1 MLIGHE
7 RQREA
12 FLAAMDG
19 GRMHHA
25 WLLGGARGIGKRRF
39 ADWAALKLLA
49 DARGLDDV
57 PDDDPAARLVAA
69 GSHPDYRV
77 LTPPTEGK
85 GAATAAI
92 TIDEVRE
99 RMEFLHSHP
108 SIAKWRV
115 MIVDSIDDMNL
126 NAANAF
132 LKMLEEPRPN
142 TVYLL
147 VSHAPG
153 RLLPTIRSRC
163 LLVPFERLP
172 EAETERVLA
181 LALPDEPAQRIT
193 ALARMAHGAPGAV
206 LELGQADI
214 GEIEQWIERLLRG
227 EGAVDFAR
235 GFGAQTAIPRLKAL
249 LLLAPRRIAMAARR
263 LPQPALF
270 DLYDEA
276 DALAG
281 DAIRLAYDRVQVAM
295 ALADILARA
304 GRIESGTI

>member
-193 ALARMAHGAPGAV
+193 ALARHAPCAP
-206 LELGQADI
+206 
-214 GEIEQWIERLLRG
+214 
-227 EGAVDFAR
+227 AR
-235 GFGAQTAIPRLKAL
+235 CWNWG
-249 LLLAPRRIAMAARR
+249 RRISARSSNGSSGCCAAR
-263 LPQPALF
+263 
-270 DLYDEA
+270 
-276 DALAG
+276 
-281 DAIRLAYDRVQVAM
+281 
-295 ALADILARA
+295 ARWISRA
-304 GRIESGTI
+304 VSARKRPFRA

>member
-1 MLIGHE
+1 MLIGHM

-12 FLAAMDG
+12 LLAAMAS

-25 WLLGGARGIGKRRF
+25 WLLAGPRGIGKRRF

-49 DARGLDDV
+49 DEGGTEELAAEN
-57 PDDDPAARLVAA
+57 PAAHLVAA
-69 GSHPDYRV
+69 GSHPDFRM

-85 GAATAAI
+85 GAATGAI

-108 SIAKWRV
+108 SIAKRRV
-115 MIVDSIDDMNL
+115 MIVDSIDDMNV

-132 LKMLEEPRPN
+132 LKVLEEPRPN
-142 TVYLL
+142 TIYLL

-163 LLVPFERLP
+163 RLVQFERLP
-172 EAETERVLA
+172 EAETARVLA
-181 LALPDEPAQRIT
+181 LALPEETASRIA

-214 GEIEQWIERLLRG
+214 GEMEQWIERLVRG

-235 GFGAQTAIPRLKAL
+235 GFGAQAAIPRLKAL
-249 LLLAPRRIAMAARR
+249 LLLAPRRIAAAARR
-263 LPQPALF
+263 KPLPGFF

-276 DALAG
+276 DALAR

-304 GRIESGTI
+304 GRIESGTP